1 MNCTKFPKI
10 QPDKTKWEVVFIP
23 SEPRYRVLE
32 MPPPAPVHRGIF
44 RAFRHFR
51 GAGVY
56 NLSSATESR
65 FRRDPEGVWDLHT
78 FRLYLALAHVLVSPL
93 SEVSI
98 LRPKVNTIL
107 GRSVCH
113 IRYHHYYKNLYG
125 GGQKALTETFSA
137 TALE

>member
-1 MNCTKFPKI
+1 VNCTKFPKI

-98 LRPKVNTIL
+98 LRPKVNTIFL
-107 GRSVCH
+107 VAWHSEVSPTPNRRSSGVRACAM
-113 IRYHHYYKNLYG
+113 RPAWDLRP
-125 GGQKALTETFSA
+125 F
-137 TALE
+137 